1 MLEEDI
7 RQLQAILHRIVTLQA
22 DTPERRQHL
31 EQAYKSVVQAIAAL
45 EALKTSMLSLHIP
58 GEPVADLYEAIT
70 QEERFKEWL

>member
-7 RQLQAILHRIVTLQA
+7 RQLQVILHRIVTLQA
-22 DTPERRQHL
+22 DTPEKRQHL
-31 EQAYKSVVQAIAAL
+31 DQAYKSVVQAIAAL
-45 EALKTSMLSLHIP
+45 EQLKTPIPSLHVP